1 MVEEDK
7 EFTFKS
13 FWRTNLPT
21 RNIFLIILIVYIVLS
36 ILTIVFYPI
45 YDLISLFTISN
56 ELLATFGQA
65 NWKVY
70 EGHVYQLFTSI
81 FVHTNLI
88 HFLSNSLFL
97 FIYGLRAEEKFF
109 SWQYYLIFIL
119 SGLLGSILSLFAFG
133 LATISA
139 GASGGIFGL
148 LGADLI
154 LAYQEEKKK
163 SLWIYIGI
171 GAIFLG
177 FSAGINVNVFAH
189 AIGLISGLI
198 IPLIFKKRRLS
209 ISIEESEQLEE
220 EKYQDF
226 FSESK

>member
-1 MVEEDK
+1 MTEVDK
-7 EFTFKS
+7 DFTFKS

-21 RNIFLIILIVYIVLS
+21 RNIFLTILIVYIILS
-36 ILTIVFYPI
+36 ILTIAFNPI
-45 YDLISLFTISN
+45 YDLISLFTISDG
-56 ELLATFGQA
+56 LLATIGQA
-65 NWKVY
+65 NWRVY

-81 FVHTNLI
+81 FVHTNII

-119 SGLLGSILSLFAFG
+119 SGLLGSVISLFAFSP
-133 LATISA
+133 ATISA

-148 LGADLI
+148 LGADLV
-154 LAYQEEKKK
+154 LAYQEEKKN
-163 SLWIYIGI
+163 SFWIYIGV

-177 FSAGINVNVFAH
+177 FSAGINVNILAH

-198 IPLIFKKRRLS
+198 IPLIFKKRKIS
-209 ISIEESEQLEE
+209 TSIEESEQLEE
-220 EKYQDF
+220 EDD
-226 FSESK
+226 

>member
-1 MVEEDK
+1 MTEVDK
-7 EFTFKS
+7 DFTFKS

-21 RNIFLIILIVYIVLS
+21 RNIFLTILIVYIILS
-36 ILTIVFYPI
+36 ILTIAFNPI
-45 YDLISLFTISN
+45 YDLISLFTISDG
-56 ELLATFGQA
+56 LLATIGQA
-65 NWKVY
+65 NWRVY

-81 FVHTNLI
+81 FVHTNII

-119 SGLLGSILSLFAFG
+119 SGLLGSVLSLFAFSP
-133 LATISA
+133 ATISA

-148 LGADLI
+148 LGADLV
-154 LAYQEEKKK
+154 LAYQEEKKN
-163 SLWIYIGI
+163 SFWIYIGV

-177 FSAGINVNVFAH
+177 FSAGINVNILAH

-198 IPLIFKKRRLS
+198 IPLIFKKRKIS
-209 ISIEESEQLEE
+209 TSIEESEQLEE
-220 EKYQDF
+220 EDD
-226 FSESK
+226 

>member
-1 MVEEDK
+1 MMEEDK
-7 EFTFKS
+7 DFTFKS
-13 FWRTNLPT
+13 FWKTNLPT
-21 RNIFLIILIVYIVLS
+21 RNIFLTILIVYIILS
-36 ILTIVFYPI
+36 ILTIVFNPI
-45 YDLISLFTISN
+45 YDLISLFTISD

-65 NWKVY
+65 NWRVY

-81 FVHTNLI
+81 FVHIDLL

-119 SGLLGSILSLFAFG
+119 SGLLGSILTLFAFP

-148 LGADLI
+148 LGADLV

-171 GAIFLG
+171 GAIFFG
-177 FSAGINVNVFAH
+177 FSASINANVLAH
-189 AIGLISGLI
+189 AIGLISGFI
-198 IPLIFKKRRLS
+198 IPLIFKKRKLS
-209 ISIEESEQLEE
+209 PSIEESEQLEKE
-220 EKYQDF
+220 ET
-226 FSESK
+226 

>member
-1 MVEEDK
+1 MMEEDK
-7 EFTFKS
+7 DFTFKS

-21 RNIFLIILIVYIVLS
+21 RNIFLTILIVYIILS
-36 ILTIVFYPI
+36 ILTIAFNPI
-45 YDLISLFTISN
+45 YDLISLFTISDG
-56 ELLATFGQA
+56 LLATIGQA
-65 NWKVY
+65 NWRVY

-81 FVHTNLI
+81 FVHTNII

-119 SGLLGSILSLFAFG
+119 SGLLGSVLSLFAFSP
-133 LATISA
+133 ATISA

-148 LGADLI
+148 LGADLV
-154 LAYQEEKKK
+154 LAYQEEKKN
-163 SLWIYIGI
+163 SFWIYIGV

-177 FSAGINVNVFAH
+177 FSAGINVNILAH

-198 IPLIFKKRRLS
+198 IPLIFKKRKIS
-209 ISIEESEQLEE
+209 TSIEESEQLEE
-220 EKYQDF
+220 EDD
-226 FSESK
+226 

>member
-1 MVEEDK
+1 MEEDK
-7 EFTFKS
+7 DFTFKS

-21 RNIFLIILIVYIVLS
+21 RNIFLIILIVYIILS
-36 ILTIVFYPI
+36 ILTIVFNPI
-45 YDLISLFTISN
+45 YDLISLFTISDG
-56 ELLATFGQA
+56 LLATIGQY
-65 NWKVY
+65 NLKVY

-81 FVHTNLI
+81 FVHTNII

-119 SGLLGSILSLFAFG
+119 SGLLGSILSLFAFS

-148 LGADLI
+148 LGADLV
-154 LAYQEEKKK
+154 LAYQEEKKN
-163 SLWIYIGI
+163 SFWIYIGV

-177 FSAGINVNVFAH
+177 FSAGINVNILAH

-198 IPLIFKKRRLS
+198 IPLIFKKRK
-209 ISIEESEQLEE
+209 IITSIEESEQLEE
-220 EKYQDF
+220 EDD
-226 FSESK
+226 

>member
-1 MVEEDK
+1 MTEVDK

-21 RNIFLIILIVYIVLS
+21 RNIFLTILIVYIILS
-36 ILTIVFYPI
+36 ILTIAFNPI
-45 YDLISLFTISN
+45 YDLISLFTISDG
-56 ELLATFGQA
+56 LLATIGQA
-65 NWKVY
+65 NWRVY

-81 FVHTNLI
+81 FVHTNII

-119 SGLLGSILSLFAFG
+119 SGLLGSVLSLFAFSP
-133 LATISA
+133 ATISA

-148 LGADLI
+148 LGADLV
-154 LAYQEEKKK
+154 LAYQEEKKN
-163 SLWIYIGI
+163 SFWIYIGV

-177 FSAGINVNVFAH
+177 FSAGINVNILAH

-198 IPLIFKKRRLS
+198 IPLIFKKRKIS
-209 ISIEESEQLEE
+209 TSIEESEQLEE
-220 EKYQDF
+220 EDD
-226 FSESK
+226 

>member
-1 MVEEDK
+1 MTEVDK

-21 RNIFLIILIVYIVLS
+21 RNIFLTILIVYIILS
-36 ILTIVFYPI
+36 ILTIAFNPI
-45 YDLISLFTISN
+45 YDLISLFTISDG
-56 ELLATFGQA
+56 LLATIGQA
-65 NWKVY
+65 NWRVY

-81 FVHTNLI
+81 FVHTNII

-119 SGLLGSILSLFAFG
+119 SGLLGSVLSLFAFSP
-133 LATISA
+133 AIISA

-148 LGADLI
+148 LGADLV
-154 LAYQEEKKK
+154 LAYQEEKKN
-163 SLWIYIGI
+163 SFWIYIGV

-177 FSAGINVNVFAH
+177 FSAGINVNILAH

-198 IPLIFKKRRLS
+198 IPLIFKKRKIS
-209 ISIEESEQLEE
+209 TSIEESEQLEE
-220 EKYQDF
+220 EDD
-226 FSESK
+226 